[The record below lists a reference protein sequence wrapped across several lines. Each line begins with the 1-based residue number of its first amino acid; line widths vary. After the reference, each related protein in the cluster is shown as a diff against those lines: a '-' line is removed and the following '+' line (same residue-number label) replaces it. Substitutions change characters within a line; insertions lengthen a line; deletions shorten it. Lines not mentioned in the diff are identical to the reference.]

1 MENVNLDL
9 FLMQMGIV
17 PKKSELEEMED
28 VVDLRHLHMSK
39 GWFNDPRD
47 KGRKPV
53 SLLENGDWRFVDEV
67 PF

>member
-17 PKKSELEEMED
+17 PKKSELEELED

-47 KGRKPV
+47 
-53 SLLENGDWRFVDEV
+53 ENGEV

>member
-17 PKKSELEEMED
+17 PKKSEIEELDDE
-28 VVDLRHLHMSK
+28 VDLRAMYMSK
-39 GWFNDPRD
+39 GWYNDTRD

>member
-1 MENVNLDL
+1 MYSTQPPKGNNDLEL
-9 FLMQMGIV
+9 FLMHMGII

-47 KGRKPV
+47 
-53 SLLENGDWRFVDEV
+53 ENGEV

>member
-28 VVDLRHLHMSK
+28 IVDLRHLHMSK
-39 GWFNDPRD
+39 
-47 KGRKPV
+47 
-53 SLLENGDWRFVDEV
+53 E
-67 PF
+67 

>member
-1 MENVNLDL
+1 MTMENVNLDL

-17 PKKSELEEMED
+17 PKKSEFEEMED

-47 KGRKPV
+47 
-53 SLLENGDWRFVDEV
+53 ENGEV

>member
-1 MENVNLDL
+1 MKNKCGPTMENVNLDL

-47 KGRKPV
+47 
-53 SLLENGDWRFVDEV
+53 ENGEV

>member
-1 MENVNLDL
+1 MYSTQPHKGNNDLEL
-9 FLMQMGIV
+9 FLMQMGII

-47 KGRKPV
+47 
-53 SLLENGDWRFVDEV
+53 ENGEV

>member
-17 PKKSELEEMED
+17 PKKSEIEELDDE
-28 VVDLRHLHMSK
+28 VDLRSKYMAK
-39 GWFNDPRD
+39 GWYNDPRD
-47 KGRKPV
+47 
-53 SLLENGDWRFVDEV
+53 ENGEV